1 MKILKS
7 KERKLA
13 EKIKILLNKR
23 GFIVDIRESR
33 HSKSIYIKLDN
44 GACSGIRISDHKKTF
59 KDKTN
64 FKFNVIKNYNGIRN
78 EFDNGSILKFYNYNS
93 IGRLICDIETE
104 RSSKIIKYGYEDY
117 RIKRD
122 KIKYNYMKNSSKVA

>member
-1 MKILKS
+1 M
-7 KERKLA
+7 
-13 EKIKILLNKR
+13 LLNKR
-23 GFIVDIRESR
+23 GFIVEIRASK
-33 HSKSIYIKLDN
+33 HSKSLYLKLDN
-44 GACSGIRISDHKKTF
+44 GACPGIRISDHKKTF

-78 EFDNGSILKFYNYNS
+78 EFNNGNILKFYNYNS

-117 RIKRD
+117 RIKWD
-122 KIKYNYMKNSSKVA
+122 KIKYSYMKNYTKVA